1 MKGLTSFYF
10 VDFMQFGEYNK
21 PCFNLPPDATKRARG
36 GTITL
41 AVLNQANTI
50 SKKMEENIM
59 KKLTALLLALVMLL
73 VIASGCTGTPTTEAN
88 DAQTSETAEPA
99 ATKDVK
105 DMKVALIMLGAISDL
120 GWDYTAYCG
129 LEKIGALGA
138 QTSYM
143 EKVDMSEVEAVARN
157 YASENYDVVF
167 FATNM
172 VQDIGLEVAKD
183 FPDTQFIMISG
194 DTVTDNMAA
203 VQIKDKDQGFMMG
216 VIAALATKSKVVG
229 FIGATEFIAIVNGAK
244 GFEQGVKYIDPEIKV
259 LSTYTG
265 SDTDVNLA
273 KETAKAMIENGADVL
288 TSICS
293 AGAVGVLEAAQEG
306 NVLAISESAG
316 LVDVAPDAVLTTVNK
331 DTSIAYEKIFK
342 QYLEG
347 TLSSEIETMGANF
360 GVVFLD
366 PWNAAVADEALGAEK
381 EAQIEEIYQSLASG
395 EIEVNID

>member
-1 MKGLTSFYF
+1 
-10 VDFMQFGEYNK
+10 
-21 PCFNLPPDATKRARG
+21 
-36 GTITL
+36 
-41 AVLNQANTI
+41 
-50 SKKMEENIM
+50 M
-59 KKLTALLLALVMLL
+59 KKLTALFLTVVMLL
-73 VIASGCTGTPTTEAN
+73 IAVCGCAQTAPTEGANTEAPATTENA
-88 DAQTSETAEPA
+88 AEPA
-99 ATKDVK
+99 AEGAKKDVK
-105 DMKVALIMLGAISDL
+105 DMKVALILLGAISDL

-129 LEKIGALGA
+129 LEKIAALGA

-157 YASENYDVVF
+157 YATEGYDVVF

-183 FPDTQFIMISG
+183 FPDTQFIMIG
-194 DTVTDNMAA
+194 ADTVTDNMAA

-216 VIAALATKSKVVG
+216 VIAALSTKSKIVG
-229 FIGATEFIAIVNGAK
+229 FVGATEFIAIVNGAK
-244 GFEQGVKYIDPEIKV
+244 GFEQGVKYIDTEIKV

-306 NVLAISESAG
+306 NVLAISESSG
-316 LVDVAPDAVLTTVNK
+316 LVDAAPDAVLTTVNK
-331 DTSIAYEKIFK
+331 DTSIAYEKIFQ

-347 TLSSEIETMGANF
+347 TLSGEIETMGANY
-360 GVVFLD
+360 GVVYLD
-366 PWNAAVADEALGAEK
+366 PWNDAVADRDLGAEN
-381 EAQIEEIYQSLASG
+381 EAKIAEIYESLASG
-395 EIEVNID
+395 AIEVDIG